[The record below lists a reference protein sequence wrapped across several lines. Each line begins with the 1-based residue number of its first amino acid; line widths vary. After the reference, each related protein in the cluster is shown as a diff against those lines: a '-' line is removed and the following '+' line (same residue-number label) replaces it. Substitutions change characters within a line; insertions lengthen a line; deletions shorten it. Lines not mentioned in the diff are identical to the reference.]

1 MSDVAQA
8 QEENAFRHKPLEL
21 TKQQVRLFKFE
32 SVSSPNPSIM
42 IFYFDLDIVPPYSAL
57 SYEWG
62 EPNIKPVQ
70 VNNTILHIREN
81 LWHFLN
87 RICVERSDHWLWAD
101 QISINQHSMAE
112 RSQQVQIMNQIYRDA
127 EDVVIWL
134 GSDVHFWQD
143 SLRLQSNNIQAI
155 ISASYW
161 RRLWVVQELLL
172 AREVYFAG
180 PYNLAS
186 WESIEKT
193 AKSASAVPG
202 TDF

>member
-87 RICVERSDHWLWAD
+87 RICVERSDH
-101 QISINQHSMAE
+101 
-112 RSQQVQIMNQIYRDA
+112 
-127 EDVVIWL
+127 
-134 GSDVHFWQD
+134 
-143 SLRLQSNNIQAI
+143 
-155 ISASYW
+155 
-161 RRLWVVQELLL
+161 
-172 AREVYFAG
+172 
-180 PYNLAS
+180 
-186 WESIEKT
+186 
-193 AKSASAVPG
+193 
-202 TDF
+202 

>member
-1 MSDVAQA
+1 
-8 QEENAFRHKPLEL
+8 
-21 TKQQVRLFKFE
+21 
-32 SVSSPNPSIM
+32 
-42 IFYFDLDIVPPYSAL
+42 
-57 SYEWG
+57 
-62 EPNIKPVQ
+62 
-70 VNNTILHIREN
+70 
-81 LWHFLN
+81 
-87 RICVERSDHWLWAD
+87 
-101 QISINQHSMAE
+101 
-112 RSQQVQIMNQIYRDA
+112 MNQIYRDA

-134 GSDVHFWQD
+134 GSDIHFWQD
-143 SLRLQSNNIQAI
+143 SLRLQSNNTQAI

-172 AREVYFAG
+172 AREAYFAG